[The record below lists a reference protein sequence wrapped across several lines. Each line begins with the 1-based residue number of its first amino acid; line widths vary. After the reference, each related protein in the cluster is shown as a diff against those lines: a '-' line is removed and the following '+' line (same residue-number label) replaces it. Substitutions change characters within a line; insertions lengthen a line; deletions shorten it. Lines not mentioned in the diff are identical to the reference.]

1 VAVVLA
7 HGIGENPQMYDL
19 HPRPIVLLLAVSLL
33 ATACARTTLQ
43 SVWKDDAY
51 HKAPKKIVV
60 LSMLWN
66 PKNRPRLEDE
76 FVRQLKARGVDAVP
90 GHQIVPEE
98 KPPDKDTVA
107 ARLKEAGADTL
118 LLMRLTDKTASLR
131 YTQETASYHLPE
143 YYGTWPAYY
152 GGGYPM
158 AQEAEYA
165 IAEVT
170 LYDVETEKLIWAA
183 TSETRLQSDKRALME
198 SYVTDIL
205 DALRKEQL
213 LP

>member
-1 VAVVLA
+1 MRTL
-7 HGIGENPQMYDL
+7 
-19 HPRPIVLLLAVSLL
+19 RPLPVVLLLAVSLL
-33 ATACARTTLQ
+33 GTACGGTKLT

-51 HKAPKKIVV
+51 HQTPRKIVAV
-60 LSMLWN
+60 SMLWN

-76 FVRQLKARGVDAVP
+76 FVRQLKARGVAAVP
-90 GHQIVPEE
+90 GHEIIPEE
-98 KPPDKDTVA
+98 KPPGKDVVA

-118 LLMRLTDKTASLR
+118 LLMRLLDKTASLR
-131 YTQETASYHLPE
+131 YTQDPASYHVPE
-143 YYGTWPAYY
+143 YYGTWPSYY

-165 IAEVT
+165 VAEVN

-183 TSETRLQSDKRALME
+183 ISQTKMQTNRRAVME

-205 DALRKEQL
+205 DALREQGV

>member
-1 VAVVLA
+1 
-7 HGIGENPQMYDL
+7 MYDRRRFL
-19 HPRPIVLLLAVSLL
+19 ITLLSAVSLL
-33 ATACARTTLQ
+33 ATACAGTTLT

-51 HKAPKKIVV
+51 HKTPHKIVV

-76 FVRQLKARGVDAVP
+76 FVRQLTARGLDAVP

-98 KPPDKDTVA
+98 KPPDKEVMA

-118 LLMRLTDKTASLR
+118 LLTRLVDKTASLR
-131 YTQETASYHLPE
+131 YSQDPAAYRLPE

-165 IAEVT
+165 VAEVN
-170 LYDVETEKLIWAA
+170 LYDVETERLIWAA
-183 TSETRLQSDKRALME
+183 VTQTKLQTDRRALME
-198 SYVTDIL
+198 SYVADVL
-205 DALRKEQL
+205 EALQKQRV

>member
-1 VAVVLA
+1 VQKTRAL
-7 HGIGENPQMYDL
+7 
-19 HPRPIVLLLAVSLL
+19 PIVLLLAVSLL
-33 ATACARTTLQ
+33 ASACAGTRLT

-51 HKAPKKIVV
+51 HEMPRKIVV

-76 FVRQLKARGVDAVP
+76 FVRQLKARGIDAVP
-90 GHQIVPEE
+90 GHQVVPED
-98 KPPDKDTVA
+98 KPPEKAVLA
-107 ARLKEAGADTL
+107 ARFKEAGVDTL
-118 LLMRLTDKTASLR
+118 LLTRLVDKTASLR
-131 YTQETASYHLPE
+131 YTQDPAAYRVPE

-165 IAEVT
+165 IAEVN

-183 TSETRLQSDKRALME
+183 MSQTEMQTNKRAVME
-198 SYVTDIL
+198 SYVVDIL
-205 DALRKEQL
+205 EALRKQQL

>member
-1 VAVVLA
+1 MHDRRLILVL
-7 HGIGENPQMYDL
+7 
-19 HPRPIVLLLAVSLL
+19 VLLTVSLL
-33 ATACARTTLQ
+33 ATACAKTTLQ

-51 HKAPKKIVV
+51 HKTPHKIVV

-76 FVRQLKARGVDAVP
+76 FVRQLKARGLDAVP
-90 GHQIVPEE
+90 GHEILPEE
-98 KPPDKDTVA
+98 KPPDKDVVA

-118 LLMRLTDKTASLR
+118 LLMRLVDKTASLR
-131 YTQETASYHLPE
+131 YSQAPTAYHAPE
-143 YYGTWPAYY
+143 YYGTWPTYY

-170 LYDVETEKLIWAA
+170 LYDVETEKLIWTA
-183 TSETRLQSDKRALME
+183 TSETQIQSDKRALME

-205 DALRKEQL
+205 DALRKQQV

>member
-1 VAVVLA
+1 MARARFL
-7 HGIGENPQMYDL
+7 IM
-19 HPRPIVLLLAVSLL
+19 LLVTVSLL
-33 ATACARTTLQ
+33 ATACAGTTLT

-51 HKAPKKIVV
+51 HKTPHKIVV

-76 FVRQLKARGVDAVP
+76 FVRQLKARGLDAVP

-98 KPPDKDTVA
+98 KPPDKEVMA

-118 LLMRLTDKTASLR
+118 LLTRLVDKTASLR
-131 YTQETASYHLPE
+131 YSQDPAASRLPE

-165 IAEVT
+165 VAEVN

-183 TSETRLQSDKRALME
+183 VTQTKLQTDRHALME
-198 SYVTDIL
+198 SYVADVL
-205 DALRKEQL
+205 EALQKQRV